1 LLQKSLF
8 HFLRFCLFDHRLF
21 VVVVIVCWWLMID
34 QGKCQMH
41 HRRRWRWWRLTS
53 HHCFLFLFP
62 FIRHRR
68 HKQQSKSSLSQSSII
83 WWPNCG
89 VVEIDSFIVVVC
101 LIQNR
106 RPFSMC
112 VDGLCHRRWSLSFSS
127 HMLIISLSDH
137 FFRQFW
143 MMANKQTKREQSNR
157 FRFFF
162 PLISP
167 IFFSTSEGHSF
178 VNLSQDTWF
187 LHTSFDSQWWQM
199 TRKRA
204 NIPFESKIGRS
215 IFFYCSNRFFSPR
228 MNLQFSLI
236 FFSSYQQYKQFS
248 IFVHWMNETIYDNK
262 EAVCMRPVSRND
274 VCDPG
279 TSTATALHSH
289 RSTTLSPLQTM
300 VSSVKTMRVR

>member
-1 LLQKSLF
+1 
-8 HFLRFCLFDHRLF
+8 
-21 VVVVIVCWWLMID
+21 
-34 QGKCQMH
+34 
-41 HRRRWRWWRLTS
+41 
-53 HHCFLFLFP
+53 LFP

-89 VVEIDSFIVVVC
+89 VVEIDSFIVVC

-215 IFFYCSNRFFSPR
+215 IFFYRSNRFFHR
-228 MNLQFSLI
+228 VWTFNLVWYFFPLINNTNSSQFLFIGWMKPFTTTKRRCACGQFRETMFAIPEPLLLLHYTLI
-236 FFSSYQQYKQFS
+236 
-248 IFVHWMNETIYDNK
+248 
-262 EAVCMRPVSRND
+262 AP
-274 VCDPG
+274 
-279 TSTATALHSH
+279 LHSH
-289 RSTTLSPLQTM
+289 RSRQWSHLWKQWG
-300 VSSVKTMRVR
+300 

>member
-1 LLQKSLF
+1 
-8 HFLRFCLFDHRLF
+8 
-21 VVVVIVCWWLMID
+21 
-34 QGKCQMH
+34 
-41 HRRRWRWWRLTS
+41 
-53 HHCFLFLFP
+53 LFP

-89 VVEIDSFIVVVC
+89 VVEIDSFIVVC

-162 PLISP
+162 SSHFTDFFLDLRRSFFCESIARYM
-167 IFFSTSEGHSF
+167 IFTYFNWFSMMT
-178 VNLSQDTWF
+178 NDQKARQ
-187 LHTSFDSQWWQM
+187 HTIWVE
-199 TRKRA
+199 
-204 NIPFESKIGRS
+204 NRS
-215 IFFYCSNRFFSPR
+215 IDFF
-228 MNLQFSLI
+228 
-236 FFSSYQQYKQFS
+236 
-248 IFVHWMNETIYDNK
+248 
-262 EAVCMRPVSRND
+262 
-274 VCDPG
+274 
-279 TSTATALHSH
+279 
-289 RSTTLSPLQTM
+289 LSF
-300 VSSVKTMRVR
+300 